1 MTWACEA
8 EHQAIVY
15 SPLRASVLLSVLRE
29 SIRFD
34 RDYKAGRRDSRILL
48 DPKRRPLTTLV
59 RRASGSPQ
67 ISLGFVTARARRPV
81 GRSADRS
88 ENCHIYHPFI
98 CVARGGSGAAEGGR
112 DGRKTG
118 RDEGSYS
125 WRGQLTTNYVSGEHG
140 SSFSFSA
147 KQEAGASEQQ
157 AGILFLLRFSATASF
172 PVLSP
177 SSLPLSRTR
186 SDD

>member
-34 RDYKAGRRDSRILL
+34 RDYKARRRDSRILL

-67 ISLGFVTARARRPV
+67 ISLGFVTARARRSV
-81 GRSADRS
+81 GRADGLLIDQRTAISIIHLSA
-88 ENCHIYHPFI
+88 
-98 CVARGGSGAAEGGR
+98 
-112 DGRKTG
+112 
-118 RDEGSYS
+118 
-125 WRGQLTTNYVSGEHG
+125 
-140 SSFSFSA
+140 
-147 KQEAGASEQQ
+147 
-157 AGILFLLRFSATASF
+157 
-172 PVLSP
+172 
-177 SSLPLSRTR
+177 
-186 SDD
+186 

>member
-34 RDYKAGRRDSRILL
+34 RDYKARRRDSRILL

-67 ISLGFVTARARRPV
+67 ISLGFVTARARRPG

-98 CVARGGSGAAEGGR
+98 CVARGGSGAAKGGR

-125 WRGQLTTNYVSGEHG
+125 WRGQLTTNYVSAEHG
-140 SSFSFSA
+140 SSFSFPA
-147 KQEAGASEQQ
+147 KQEAGGASER

-177 SSLPLSRTR
+177 PSLSRTR